1 MAVCVT
7 TAPVAV
13 SDRRKG
19 LARECGMVSEA
30 VEGDMKDQSLQGVRR
45 ASLIDLRRNAPN
57 KVGEA
62 DGTVGERDAADRS

>member
-30 VEGDMKDQSLQGVRR
+30 VEGDMKDQSLQGVRCAWCKAR
-45 ASLIDLRRNAPN
+45 
-57 KVGEA
+57 
-62 DGTVGERDAADRS
+62 